1 MACKFDFDLNNKII
15 RCRIDGIV
23 TDETL
28 KEYYTL
34 CSKYGALNPTFA
46 GIFDMSAVIFLAVS
60 TQTIRELAMLPPA
73 IPDPDVPRVIV
84 AGTPQM
90 FGLARMFDL
99 QGSETRP
106 NLHVVRSEKE
116 ALAILRAPDARL
128 VGCP

>member
-28 KEYYTL
+28 KEYYRL

-60 TQTIRELAMLPPA
+60 TQTIRELAMLSPA
-73 IPDPDVPRVIV
+73 IPDPDVTRVIV
-84 AGTPQM
+84 AGSPQM

-99 QGSETRP
+99 RD
-106 NLHVVRSEKE
+106 R
-116 ALAILRAPDARL
+116 RL
-128 VGCP
+128 VRTFTWFAARKRR